1 MFAAILGIVEAA
13 LSIWQSKL
21 RQKYIDKVEG
31 LKRDYYAEIN
41 KPPGERSDAVL
52 DNLEFELR
60 ITTASLAADLR
71 AKDPQN

>member
-1 MFAAILGIVEAA
+1 MTAAILGIVEAA

-31 LKRDYYAEIN
+31 LKRAYYAEIN
-41 KPPGERSDAVL
+41 KPPTEQSMAAL

-60 ITTASLAADLR
+60 ITIASLTADMK
-71 AKDPQN
+71 ASS